1 MKRALVAAFVV
12 ILVGLNVW
20 QCRRGRRSDEQVIG
34 SFQQL
39 FVARKSLLSIKWL
52 GIQAIQHPFDAWVT
66 QEIIFEVKPD
76 VIVETGTLW
85 GGSAVL
91 WATIL
96 EQVNPAGRV
105 ITIDIAERPKL
116 ALARQLPVWQRH
128 VDFLRGSSTAP
139 EIVAEV
145 ERRVRGKKVLVIFDS
160 LHTKEHVLAELKA
173 YSPLVGVG
181 SYVIVQDTHLGDV
194 VPHWYLAQKDWW
206 TPGPLK
212 AVEEFLAENQQFEI
226 DSSRERL
233 LATNN
238 HNGFLK
244 RVR

>member
-1 MKRALVAAFVV
+1 MKRALVAALVLVLVV
-12 ILVGLNVW
+12 LNLVQW
-20 QCRRGRRSDEQVIG
+20 RRSRRSDEEVVR

-39 FVARKSLLSIKWL
+39 FVARKSILSNKWL

-66 QEIIFEVKPD
+66 QEIITEVKPD

-96 EQVNPAGRV
+96 EQVNPEGRV

-116 ALARQLPVWQRH
+116 DLARKLPVGQRH
-128 VDFLRGSSTAP
+128 VEFLRGSSTAP

-145 ERRVRGKKVLVIFDS
+145 QKRVKGKKTLVIFDS
-160 LHTKEHVLAELKA
+160 LHTKEHVLNELKA
-173 YSPLVGVG
+173 YSPMVTVG
-181 SYVIVQDTHLGDV
+181 SYVIVQDTHLGDI
-194 VPHWYLAQKDWW
+194 VPHWYMAPKDWW
-206 TPGPLK
+206 TPGPLQ
-212 AVEEFLAENQQFEI
+212 AVDAFMAGNNEFQI
-226 DSSRERL
+226 DASREHM
-233 LATNN
+233 LATFN
-238 HNGFLK
+238 HKGFLK

>member
-1 MKRALVAAFVV
+1 MKRALVAAL
-12 ILVGLNVW
+12 ILILAGLNVV
-20 QCRRGRRSDEQVIG
+20 QYRRSRRSDEQVIR
-34 SFQQL
+34 SFQEL
-39 FVARKSLLSIKWL
+39 FVGRKSLLQNKWL

-66 QEIIFEVKPD
+66 QEIIQEVKPD

-116 ALARQLPVWQRH
+116 DLARKLPVWQRH
-128 VDFLRGSSTAP
+128 VEFLKGSSTAP
-139 EIVAEV
+139 GIVAEV
-145 ERRVRGKKVLVIFDS
+145 EKRVRGKKVLVIFDS
-160 LHTKEHVLAELKA
+160 LHTKDHVLAELKA
-173 YSPLVGVG
+173 YAPLVPVG

-194 VPHWYLAQKDWW
+194 VPHWYMAPKDWW
-206 TPGPLK
+206 TPGPLQ
-212 AVEEFLAENQQFEI
+212 AVEEFLAGNPQFEV
-226 DSSRERL
+226 DASREHM
-233 LATNN
+233 LATFN
-238 HNGFLK
+238 HRGFLK

>member
-1 MKRALVAAFVV
+1 MKRALVAA
-12 ILVGLNVW
+12 LVLVLAGLNVLQW
-20 QCRRGRRSDEQVIG
+20 RGGRSSDEQVIR
-34 SFQQL
+34 SFEEV
-39 FVARKSLLSIKWL
+39 FVARKSLLSNKWL
-52 GIQAIQHPFDAWVT
+52 GIQAIQHPFDVWVT

-116 ALARQLPVWQRH
+116 SLARQLPVWQRH
-128 VDFLRGSSTAP
+128 VDFLKGSSTAP

-145 ERRVRGKKVLVIFDS
+145 EKRVRGKKVLAIFDS
-160 LHTKEHVLAELKA
+160 LHTKEHVLAELRA
-173 YSPLVGVG
+173 YAPLVDVG

-194 VPHWYLAQKDWW
+194 VPHWYMAPKDWW

-212 AVEEFLAENQQFEI
+212 AVEEFLAENGQFEI
-226 DSSRERL
+226 DSSREKM

-238 HNGFLK
+238 HDGFLK